1 MTRGHPRTHTMHA
14 SEEASGWG
22 PLQGGHSAGWTVP
35 GFGGAQCGLDPTG
48 KEPGDS
54 LSPGLPCG
62 LEAGPQGGFESPPPT
77 RPPAGS
83 RLVLRADTCIPA
95 GNKAL
100 FTPLT
105 FMTTLWVP

>member
-1 MTRGHPRTHTMHA
+1 MTCGHPRTHTLCTHQRRLQA
-14 SEEASGWG
+14 GALCRVDRARLWPGTVWTG
-22 PLQGGHSAGWTVP
+22 PQ
-35 GFGGAQCGLDPTG
+35 G

-54 LSPGLPCG
+54 LSPGLPGG
-62 LEAGPQGGFESPPPT
+62 LEAVPQGGFESPPPT
-77 RPPAGS
+77 GPPAGS
-83 RLVLRADTCIPA
+83 RLVVRADTCIRA